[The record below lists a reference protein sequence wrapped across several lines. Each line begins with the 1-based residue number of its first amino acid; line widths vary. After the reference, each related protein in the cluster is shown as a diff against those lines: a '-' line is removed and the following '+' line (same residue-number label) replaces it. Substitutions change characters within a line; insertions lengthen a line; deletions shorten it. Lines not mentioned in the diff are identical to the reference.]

1 MGADWVASLPMYD
14 FPELRAAHDV
24 FWAALAARLE
34 SAGVPHVP
42 RVLTRNVGL
51 GEVWRDPSLLFA
63 QGCEYPLA
71 KAYADRVRLVAS
83 PMYSAPGCEGARCRS
98 AIVVRGG
105 AEVGF
110 SGATCEVGDAGYAWG
125 QLGAG
130 HAGGSAGTRA
140 VSDSAGGGAG
150 TGVAC
155 EPRGGVAALA
165 DLRGRRCV
173 VNELD
178 SNSGMNLL
186 RAAVAPLATG
196 GQFFGSV
203 VVSGSHLR
211 SVEMVASGEADVA
224 SVDCV
229 SFAHFQRLYPSVV
242 GELRV
247 LAWTASSRSLP
258 FITARSVDDATVR
271 ALRSALADV
280 FDDDGLAPVRE
291 QLLLSGVDL
300 APKEGFD
307 EVLALERAA
316 VEADYPIVR

>member
-14 FPELRAAHDV
+14 FPELRGAHDA
-24 FWAALAARLE
+24 FWGALAARLV
-34 SAGVPHVP
+34 SAGLPHVP
-42 RVLTRNVGL
+42 RDLAHHVGL
-51 GEVWRDPSLLFA
+51 GEVWRDPPLLFA

-71 KAYADRVRLVAS
+71 TSFADHVRLVAS
-83 PMYSAPGCEGARCRS
+83 PMYSAAGCEGARYRS

-105 AEVGF
+105 VVDGAADSGF
-110 SGATCEVGDAGYAWG
+110 AG
-125 QLGAG
+125 
-130 HAGGSAGTRA
+130 
-140 VSDSAGGGAG
+140 
-150 TGVAC
+150 
-155 EPRGGVAALA
+155 AALA
-165 DLRGRRCV
+165 DLRGRRCAI
-173 VNELD
+173 NELD

-186 RAAVAPLATG
+186 RAAIAPLATG
-196 GQFFGSV
+196 GRFFGSV

-247 LAWTASSRSLP
+247 LAWTHSSPSLP
-258 FITARSVDDATVR
+258 FITARSTGDATVR

-307 EVLALERAA
+307 EVLALERGA
-316 VEADYPIVR
+316 VEEGYAIIR

>member
-24 FWAALAARLE
+24 FWGALAARLE

-42 RVLTRNVGL
+42 RVLTRDAGL

-98 AIVVRGG
+98 AIVVR
-105 AEVGF
+105 A
-110 SGATCEVGDAGYAWG
+110 
-125 QLGAG
+125 GAG
-130 HAGGSAGTRA
+130 PAGES
-140 VSDSAGGGAG
+140 
-150 TGVAC
+150 
-155 EPRGGVAALA
+155 RGGFAALA

-173 VNELD
+173 INELD

-203 VVSGSHLR
+203 LVSGSHLR

-242 GELRV
+242 NELRV

-316 VEADYPIVR
+316 VGAGYPTVR

>member
-14 FPELRAAHDV
+14 FPELRGAHDV
-24 FWAALAARLE
+24 FWGALAARLT
-34 SAGVPHVP
+34 SAGLPHVP
-42 RVLTRNVGL
+42 RDLAHHVGP

-71 KAYADRVRLVAS
+71 TSFADHVRLVAS
-83 PMYSAPGCEGARCRS
+83 PMYSAAGCEGARYRS
-98 AIVVRGG
+98 AIVVRD
-105 AEVGF
+105 GF
-110 SGATCEVGDAGYAWG
+110 AT
-125 QLGAG
+125 
-130 HAGGSAGTRA
+130 
-140 VSDSAGGGAG
+140 
-150 TGVAC
+150 
-155 EPRGGVAALA
+155 LA
-165 DLRGRRCV
+165 DLRGRRCAI
-173 VNELD
+173 NELD

-186 RAAVAPLATG
+186 RAAIAPLATG
-196 GQFFGSV
+196 GRFFGSV

-211 SVEMVASGEADVA
+211 SVKMVASGEADVA

-247 LAWTASSRSLP
+247 VAWTPSSPSLP
-258 FITARSVDDATVR
+258 FITARSAGDAMVR

-300 APKEGFD
+300 APQEGFD
-307 EVLALERAA
+307 EVLALERGA
-316 VEADYPIVR
+316 VEEGYAIIR

>member
-14 FPELRAAHDV
+14 FPELRGAHDV
-24 FWAALAARLE
+24 FWGALAARLI
-34 SAGVPHVP
+34 SAGLPYVP
-42 RVLTRNVGL
+42 RGLTYNVRH

-71 KAYADRVRLVAS
+71 TSFADHVRLVAA
-83 PMYSAPGCEGARCRS
+83 PMYSAAGCEGARYRG

-105 AEVGF
+105 F
-110 SGATCEVGDAGYAWG
+110 AT
-125 QLGAG
+125 
-130 HAGGSAGTRA
+130 
-140 VSDSAGGGAG
+140 
-150 TGVAC
+150 
-155 EPRGGVAALA
+155 LA
-165 DLRGRRCV
+165 DLRGRRCAI
-173 VNELD
+173 NELD

-186 RAAVAPLATG
+186 RAAIAPLATG
-196 GQFFGSV
+196 GRFFASI

-247 LAWTASSRSLP
+247 LAWTPSSPSLP
-258 FITARSVDDATVR
+258 FITARSVSDAMVR
-271 ALRSALADV
+271 ALRSALADL
-280 FDDDGLAPVRE
+280 FDDDRLAPVRE

-300 APKEGFD
+300 APKEGFE
-307 EVLALERAA
+307 EVLALERGA
-316 VEADYPIVR
+316 VKEGYSIIR